1 MKRNTQNFSLNG
13 AGTSLTNKI
22 GSVVWGNDGLDK
34 RTSNGAFRDQA
45 SSVINTVASVS
56 NTISDALGNR
66 NPYYII
72 GEIPEEKDW
81 GTTAEKYGGVFGNVV
96 RAVSKLYYGTK
107 QEGVIIDCLGDVNGT
122 SSIDFTQNP
131 IMYVTNNVTDSRLRK
146 PAEVSAVVCI
156 SNYQSDSIIESVA
169 ESTLSALDISGGAIS
184 GIANNAL
191 FYGGN
196 TRAQYG
202 LYRLRWLMENGL
214 PFTVYT
220 PHGIYENMLIK
231 SIKPETDATKM
242 DMLYATV
249 DFEEVIMYS
258 TYTQTKEGVG
268 NIKTPARTAVSE
280 GKSVM
285 KWIKG
290 KSVMKW
296 IRGK

>member
-1 MKRNTQNFSLNG
+1 MNG
-13 AGTSLTNKI
+13 AGTALTNNLGQMVFGK
-22 GSVVWGNDGLDK
+22 DQLDK
-34 RTSNGAFRDQA
+34 RNHANGGLVADVN
-45 SSVINTVASVS
+45 STINTVASVS
-56 NTISDALGNR
+56 EGISNSLGNR

-72 GEIPEEKDW
+72 GEIPEDKDF
-81 GTTAEKYGGVFGNVV
+81 GTYADKYGGTIGNMV
-96 RAVSKLYYGTK
+96 RAVSKLYFGTK
-107 QEGVIIDCLGDVNGT
+107 QEGVIIDCLGDVDGT

-146 PAEVSAVVCI
+146 PASVTAVVCI

-169 ESTLSALDISGGAIS
+169 NSTLSALDVTGGMLS

-231 SIKPETDATKM
+231 TIKPETDATKM

-249 DFEEVIMYS
+249 EFEEVIMYS

-285 KWIKG
+285 KWI
-290 KSVMKW
+290 
-296 IRGK
+296 RGKKNASV